1 MNEIDKAINRTIL
14 SIGQCRLTFAI
25 ILSDDD
31 PNILGAQ
38 QNRYHNGPKLRDT
51 SREVDNNTIHHNIE
65 LNYTPMVY
73 IKANSKLFWDR
84 GRKAMI
90 IMTMRN
96 QHIIVEAFRRMMR
109 IMHEDVFYMENGVL
123 QRYALKEEWIV
134 REYPSQKDSFVLTPT
149 LIKDESD
156 GRLYE
161 GVNMLLNDSEIYI
174 DFTFDEFMAVFNAL
188 SRIDLFLYSQ
198 SLLNFYIEY
207 KKHVEIEHRETKIDP
222 MADRKALFTVEN
234 PQIKGEE
241 FVQSTPKPK
250 PADDIMASLSK
261 YT

>member
-1 MNEIDKAINRTIL
+1 MNEIDKSINRTIL
-14 SIGQCRLTFAI
+14 TIGQCKLIFAI

-38 QNRYHNGPKLRDT
+38 KKFFNGPKLRDT
-51 SREVDNNTIHHNIE
+51 SREVDNNTIHHTID

-96 QHIIVEAFRRMMR
+96 QHIIVEAFKRMMR

-123 QRYALKEEWIV
+123 QRYALKDEWIV

-149 LIKDESD
+149 IIKDESD

-161 GVNMLLNDSEIYI
+161 GVNMLMNDSEIYI

-188 SRIDLFLYSQ
+188 TRIDLFLYSQ
-198 SLLNFYIEY
+198 ALLNFYIEY
-207 KKHVEIEHRETKIDP
+207 KKHLDVEHRESKVDP
-222 MADRKALFTVEN
+222 MADRKTLFTVEN
-234 PQIKGEE
+234 PKLEGEE
-241 FVQSTPKPK
+241 YVKSTPKPK
-250 PADDIMASLSK
+250 PADDIMAGISK
-261 YT
+261 FM